1 MAVRP
6 EDLVDVVDD
15 ARIDGE
21 RPILLHAL
29 DGFVDAGGAGR
40 LAAEHL
46 VTTLAGSV
54 AATFDVDLL
63 LDYRA
68 RRPAMVFE
76 DQAFT
81 AYVEPR
87 LVVHRLVDAAGVPFL
102 LLAGPEP
109 DVMWRRFVDA
119 VDLLVD
125 RLGARLMV
133 GLTAIPWATPHT
145 RPVGVIAH
153 SRDADLVRG
162 YESLGAT
169 VRVPGHI
176 DALLEQ
182 QLGSRGRVTMG
193 FAVQVP
199 HYLSQVDYPDAAA
212 RLLDA
217 VCGATGLTL
226 PTDLLLEAGE
236 QMRLAV
242 DGQIAESPETLALVR
257 ALEEQYDNQTRAQAS
272 GAVDEATGTT
282 PTGDDLAAQ
291 FERFLAERDR
301 GSGAG

>member
-1 MAVRP
+1 VALRP
-6 EDLVDVVDD
+6 EDLLEVVDD

-29 DGFVDAGGAGR
+29 DGFVDAGSGGR

-46 VTTLAGSV
+46 VSTLKGSV
-54 AATFDVDLL
+54 TATFDVDLL

-68 RRPAMVFE
+68 RRPVMVFD

-81 AYVEPR
+81 EYLEPQ
-87 LVVHRLVDAAGVPFL
+87 LVVHRLVDGAGVPFL

-119 VDLLVD
+119 VALLID
-125 RLGARLMV
+125 RLGVRLMV

-145 RPVGVIAH
+145 RPVGVLAH

-162 YESLGAT
+162 YESLSAT
-169 VRVPGHI
+169 VRVPSHI
-176 DALLEQ
+176 DALLEY
-182 QLGSRGRVTMG
+182 QLGARGRATMG
-193 FAVQVP
+193 FAAQVP
-199 HYLSQVDYPDAAA
+199 HYLSQVEYPDAAA

-226 PTDLLLEAGE
+226 PTDALVLAGE
-236 QMRLAV
+236 QMRQAV
-242 DGQIAESPETLALVR
+242 DAQIAESPETLALVG
-257 ALEEQYDNQTRAQAS
+257 ALEEQYDNQVRAQAS
-272 GAVDEATGTT
+272 GAAGGMMGAT
-282 PTGDDLAAQ
+282 PTADDLGAQ
-291 FERFLAERDR
+291 FERFLAERER

>member
-1 MAVRP
+1 MSVRP
-6 EDLVDVVDD
+6 EDLVEVADDVV
-15 ARIDGE
+15 IDGE

-29 DGFVDAGGAGR
+29 DGFMDAGSGGR

-46 VTTLAGSV
+46 VASLEGSV

-68 RRPAMVFE
+68 RRPPMVFE

-87 LVVHRLVDAAGVPFL
+87 LVVHRLIDEAGVPFL
-102 LLAGPEP
+102 LLTGPEP

-119 VDLLVD
+119 VDLLIG
-125 RLGARLMV
+125 RLGVRLMV
-133 GLTAIPWATPHT
+133 GLTSIPWATPHT

-162 YESLGAT
+162 YESLSAT

-176 DALLEQ
+176 DVLLEQ
-182 QLGSRGRVTMG
+182 QLGERGRATMG
-193 FAVQVP
+193 FAAQVP
-199 HYLSQVDYPDAAA
+199 HYLSQVEYPDAAA

-217 VCGATGLTL
+217 VSGATGLTL
-226 PTDLLLEAGE
+226 PTASLLTAGE
-236 QMRLAV
+236 EMRHAV

-257 ALEEQYDNQTRAQAS
+257 ALEEQYDNQVRAQAD
-272 GAVDEATGTT
+272 GALPSDATT
-282 PTGDDLAAQ
+282 TGDDLAAQ

>member
-1 MAVRP
+1 MHDPAGG
-6 EDLVDVVDD
+6 E
-15 ARIDGE
+15 GE

-29 DGFVDAGGAGR
+29 DGFVDAGAGGR

-46 VTTLAGSV
+46 LSTLSGSV

-76 DQAFT
+76 DRAFT

-87 LVVHRLVDAAGVPFL
+87 LVVHRLTDGAGVPFL

-119 VDLLVD
+119 VDLLVE
-125 RLGARLMV
+125 RLGVRLMV
-133 GLTAIPWATPHT
+133 GLTAIPWAAPHT

-153 SRDADLVRG
+153 SHDDDLVRG

-169 VRVPGHI
+169 VRVPGHV
-176 DALLEQ
+176 DVLLEQ
-182 QLGSRGRVTMG
+182 QLGVRGRATMG
-193 FAVQVP
+193 FAAQVP

-226 PTDLLLEAGE
+226 PTEPLLAAGE
-236 QMRLAV
+236 QVRQAV

-257 ALEEQYDNQTRAQAS
+257 ALEEQYDNQVRAMSLGTGGAGDAS
-272 GAVDEATGTT
+272 GGDATGDAAATT
-282 PTGDDLAAQ
+282 TGEDLAAQ